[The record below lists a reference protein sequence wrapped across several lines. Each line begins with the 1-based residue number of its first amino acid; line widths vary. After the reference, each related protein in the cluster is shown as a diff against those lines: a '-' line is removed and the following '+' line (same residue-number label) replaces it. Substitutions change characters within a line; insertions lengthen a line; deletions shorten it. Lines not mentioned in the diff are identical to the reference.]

1 MTLHPLVLSSA
12 LAVMLP
18 GAAQACQYLTQH
30 FELCDEGT
38 VWANGTWEQG
48 GDSATLHLN
57 GVAYDSF
64 EDYLG
69 RDDAQLPEANLK
81 YLMTHWAEDAEVV
94 NHLTDTLPHPD
105 MPVLRSI
112 NTLTRPGNP
121 PELRVSMIANAK
133 GERILMMLTA
143 PADMP
148 VDQIETLSR
157 GYATLV
163 RPRQGEN

>member
-1 MTLHPLVLSSA
+1 MCIRDRP
-12 LAVMLP
+12 
-18 GAAQACQYLTQH
+18 
-30 FELCDEGT
+30 
-38 VWANGTWEQG
+38 WATGTWEQG

-57 GVAYDSF
+57 GVAYDGF

-81 YLMTHWAEDAEVV
+81 YLMTQWDEDAEVV

-105 MPVLRSI
+105 MPVLRTI
-112 NTLTRPGNP
+112 NTLTFRSDP
-121 PELRVSMIANAK
+121 PELRVTMIAHAN
-133 GERILMMLTA
+133 GERILMMLRA

-148 VDQIETLSR
+148 LDQIDTLSR
-157 GYATLV
+157 GYAALV